1 MMFIGKLKAVHKGW
15 LKANATD
22 EKEHA
27 GSDVEVFDVD
37 QTEEAHAV
45 SSEEGD
51 ESDSATESEE
61 EKGVGQALL
70 EHDEGEGSDQRSV
83 HAEDELLPL
92 ASSVP
97 KVSPS
102 ACKKQ
107 SRLRGVI
114 SQALW

>member
-27 GSDVEVFDVD
+27 VSDVEGVDVD
-37 QTEEAHAV
+37 QTHVVHVE
-45 SSEEGD
+45 SSEEEE

-102 ACKKQ
+102 ASKKK
-107 SRLRGVI
+107 
-114 SQALW
+114 